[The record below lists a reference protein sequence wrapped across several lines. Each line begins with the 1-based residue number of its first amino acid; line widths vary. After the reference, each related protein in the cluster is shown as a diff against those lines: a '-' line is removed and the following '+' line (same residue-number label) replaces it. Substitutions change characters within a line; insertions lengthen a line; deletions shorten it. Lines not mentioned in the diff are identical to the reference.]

1 MSKNEGITFVG
12 LDAHSKSINVA
23 VILPGSTDFDEEWQL
38 AHEPRSLRRLAKRL
52 LKMSPG
58 DVYAVYEAGPCGY
71 ALQRTLDS
79 LGICCDVVAPS
90 LIPVQPGKRVKTDR
104 RDARN
109 LASLSKGGLL
119 TVVNPPTEA
128 EEALRDL
135 MRARE
140 NAKKDLGTARHRL
153 VKMLLRYGLQFL
165 ETKNW
170 TQKHRAWLKRQPF
183 DEPYAQQ
190 AFDNYL
196 LAVEQSEERVKSLD
210 LLIEA
215 AAEDEAYATHVGW
228 LRCLRG
234 VDTITAMTIL
244 AELHDFRRFNS
255 VSDLMG
261 YLGLTPSE
269 YSSGNRTKRGGITK
283 AGNNHVRRILVEAA
297 WHYRHRPAV
306 SLVARRRRAGQ
317 PPAVIAIADKAQQ
330 RLHRRYFHLKEGRK
344 KPHNVVTVAIARELV
359 GFIWA
364 ILNHEHLAQAGH
376 TA

>member
-23 VILPGSTDFDEEWQL
+23 VILPGSNDFDEEWQV
-38 AHEPRSLRRLAKRL
+38 AHEPRSLRRLAKKL
-52 LKMSPG
+52 LKMSRG
-58 DVYAVYEAGPCGY
+58 DVHAVYEAGPCGY
-71 ALQRTLDS
+71 ALKRTLES
-79 LGICCDVVAPS
+79 LGIPCDVVAPS

-109 LASLSKGGLL
+109 LASLSKGRLL

-128 EEALRDL
+128 EEGLRDL

-153 VKMLLRYGLQFL
+153 SKMILRYGLQFL

-170 TQKHRAWLKRQPF
+170 TQKHRAWLKRLQF
-183 DEPYAQQ
+183 DVAYAQQ
-190 AFDNYL
+190 TFDNYL
-196 LAVEQSEERVKSLD
+196 LAVEQAEERLKSLD
-210 LLIEA
+210 ILIEA
-215 AAEDEAYATHVGW
+215 AAEDETYATAAGW

-244 AELHDFRRFNS
+244 AELHDFRRFNNA
-255 VSDLMG
+255 SDLMG

-283 AGNNHVRRILVEAA
+283 AGNGHVRRILVEAA
-297 WHYRHRPAV
+297 WHYRHRPAIGI
-306 SLVARRRRAGQ
+306 VARRRRAGQ
-317 PPAVIAIADKAQQ
+317 PPAVIAMADKAQQ
-330 RLHRRYFHLKEGRK
+330 RLHRRYFYLKEGRG

-364 ILNHEHLAQAGH
+364 ILNHEYIAQPV
-376 TA
+376 